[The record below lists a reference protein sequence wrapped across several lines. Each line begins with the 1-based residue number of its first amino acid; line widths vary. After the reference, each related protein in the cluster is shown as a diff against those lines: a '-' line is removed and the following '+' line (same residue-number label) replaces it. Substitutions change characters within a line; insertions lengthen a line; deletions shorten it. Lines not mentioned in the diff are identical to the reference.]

1 MQICERT
8 ATEEFQTL
16 LQQIADATVEQLHN
30 LLYMCIR
37 LYNSKDQIPFSVILS
52 FLSLLEATSLIA

>member
-16 LQQIADATVEQLHN
+16 LQQIADTTVEQLHN

-37 LYNSKDQIPFSVILS
+37 LYNSKGQIPFSVILS